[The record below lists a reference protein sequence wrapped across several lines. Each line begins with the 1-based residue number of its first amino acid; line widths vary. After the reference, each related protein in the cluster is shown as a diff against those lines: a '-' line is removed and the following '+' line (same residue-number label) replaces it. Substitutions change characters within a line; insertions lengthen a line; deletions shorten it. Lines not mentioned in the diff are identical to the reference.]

1 VLPRAVATDASS
13 QRSYDAVAINPIRR
27 VVSMLQMMAKK
38 IAAEGEREKEAYEKF
53 MCWCKGGGAALAK
66 SIADSEAKIPEVA
79 KAIEEAEAKM
89 VSLKGEVAQHQ
100 QDREA
105 AKKAMA
111 EATAL
116 RKTEAAAFAKLSAAS
131 KADISSVTQAI
142 AALEKG
148 MAGGFLQTSSGA
160 VLRRLAFTVDLGN
173 ADRDMLTSF
182 LTQGESDGT
191 GYAPQSGEIVGILK
205 QMLDTMD
212 KNLADATAAEEE
224 AIQTYKA
231 LMEAK
236 TKEVAAATK
245 AIEAKLARIAEL
257 GVEIVQMKE
266 DMDDTEKALMEDKK
280 FLEGLEKNCAEK
292 EADWEYRSK
301 QRAEEIVAISETI
314 KILNDDDA
322 LELFKKTLPSP
333 ALLQTTE
340 STKMM
345 TSRALFA
352 LQELRRKKDGRLDA
366 IFLAL
371 EGKKVDFSKVIK
383 LIDDMVALLAKEQA
397 DDDNKKEYCEVS
409 IDSTEDSLKELDH
422 TIAGLEK
429 SIADGE
435 ATKAAL
441 TDEIAALVEGIK
453 DLDAKVAEA
462 TEQRK
467 DDHEDFVETMA
478 ADSAA
483 EKLLQLAK
491 NRLNKFY
498 NPKLYKAPPKRE
510 LSEEERITVSM
521 GGTAPPTPAPGGIA
535 GTGVAV
541 LAQREAPP
549 PPPETYGAYA
559 KKGEESSGVIAMID
573 LLIKDLATEM
583 TTITAEEENA
593 QKDYAELMVDSASK
607 RTADTK
613 LIAEKEATKAD
624 LEVELQ
630 KMDEEKVNTA
640 KEAMATTKYLSSLHL
655 ECDWLIKNF
664 DLRKEARAGEVDALK
679 KAKAVLSGAD
689 YSFVQTGVR
698 PGSHRSLRAHH

>member
-1 VLPRAVATDASS
+1 
-13 QRSYDAVAINPIRR
+13 
-27 VVSMLQMMAKK
+27 
-38 IAAEGEREKEAYEKF
+38 

-79 KAIEEAEAKM
+79 KAIDEAEAKM
-89 VSLKGEVAQHQ
+89 ASLKGEVAQHQ

-105 AKKAMA
+105 AKTAMA

-116 RKTEAAAFAKLSAAS
+116 RKKEAAAFAKLSAAS
-131 KADISSVTQAI
+131 KADIASVTQAI

-148 MAGGFLQTSSGA
+148 MAGGFLQTSAGA
-160 VLRRLAFTVDLGN
+160 VLKRLALTVDLGN

-212 KNLADATAAEEE
+212 AALAEATAAEEE
-224 AIQTYKA
+224 AIKTYKA

-236 TKEVAAATK
+236 TKEVEAATK

-280 FLEGLEKNCAEK
+280 FLEDLEKNCAEK
-292 EADWEYRSK
+292 EADWEHRSK
-301 QRAEEIVAISETI
+301 MRAEEILAISETI

-333 ALLQTTE
+333 ALLQTTV
-340 STKMM
+340 SQSGMQA
-345 TSRALFA
+345 RALHA
-352 LQELRRKKDGRLDA
+352 LHGLRHKQDSRFDA

-397 DDDNKKEYCEVS
+397 DDDNKKEYCDVS

-435 ATKAAL
+435 STKAAL
-441 TDEIAALVEGIK
+441 TDEIAALVQGIK
-453 DLDAKVAEA
+453 DLDKQVAEA

-467 DDHEDFVETMA
+467 EDHEEFVETMA
-478 ADSAA
+478 ADTAA
-483 EKLLQLAK
+483 EQLLQLAK

-498 NPKLYKAPPKRE
+498 NPKLYKPPPKRE

-521 GGTAPPTPAPGGIA
+521 GGTAPPTAPPGGIA

-583 TTITAEEENA
+583 TTITAEEKNA
-593 QKDYAELMVDSASK
+593 QEDYETFMSDSAEKRASDSK
-607 RTADTK
+607 
-613 LIAEKEATKAD
+613 LVEEKEGTKAD
-624 LEVELQ
+624 TEVALQ
-630 KMDEEKVNTA
+630 TMGEENKSKA
-640 KEAMATTKYLSSLHL
+640 KEAMATMKYIEDLHL

-689 YSFVQTGVR
+689 YSLVQTTVGR
-698 PGSHRSLRAHH
+698 HSRLTLRAGI